1 MFELLGPDDV
11 VVTQKVDGDY
21 TFEFKGQTLEFTSK
35 QEIDYQ
41 NKDTSTC
48 IYWTKKSKE
57 EPAMVG
63 TYNVFIYADGFE
75 IGTSSFI
82 LK

>member
-1 MFELLGPDDV
+1 MQE
-11 VVTQKVDGDY
+11 KVR
-21 TFEFKGQTLEFTSK
+21 
-35 QEIDYQ
+35 
-41 NKDTSTC
+41 
-48 IYWTKKSKE
+48 KSGE
-57 EPAMVG
+57 ESAMVG